1 MTGNNNP
8 RPFFSIIIPVF
19 NEEKL
24 LSNCLK
30 SVFAQNF
37 PSEKYE
43 VIIVDNNSSDASME
57 TASRFPLIIVKEK
70 QQGIV
75 AARDAGFKKARGK
88 VIVNL
93 DADCL
98 VPGNWLKKIYRHF
111 RSNKKLVALN
121 GPCQHYDHDSFKT
134 YPYDLF
140 SCFLTKLVFTSEKLT
155 GYPLGYWAGN
165 AMIRKSVLEKIGGYD
180 LNFAEVDQLSLFRR
194 LNRHGQV
201 HFDPTLKIKTSDRRT
216 KGRWLDFIF
225 EIISYFLNTI
235 TIKVFKRKLVVW
247 NVIR

>member
-1 MTGNNNP
+1 MTGKRNFQ
-8 RPFFSIIIPVF
+8 PFFSVIIPVF

-24 LSNCLK
+24 LSGCLK

-43 VIIVDNNSSDASME
+43 VIVVDNNSSDASME
-57 TASRFPLIIVKEK
+57 TASRFPVIIVKEK
-70 QQGIV
+70 QQAVV
-75 AARDAGFKKARGK
+75 AARNAGFDKARGK

-98 VPGNWLKKIYRHF
+98 VPENWLKKIYHHF
-111 RSNKKLVALN
+111 RSNKKLVALS

-134 YPYDLF
+134 NPNDYF
-140 SCFLTKLVFTSEKLT
+140 SFFLTKLVFSCEKLT

-165 AMIRKSVLEKIGGYD
+165 AMIKKTVLEKIGGYD
-180 LNFAEVDQLSLFRR
+180 LNFAEIDQLSLFRQ
-194 LNRHGQV
+194 LNKHGQV
-201 HFDPTLKIKTSDRRT
+201 HFDPTLKVKTSDRRLR
-216 KGRWLDFIF
+216 GRWLVFIL

-235 TIKVFKRKLVVW
+235 TFKVFKRKLVVW